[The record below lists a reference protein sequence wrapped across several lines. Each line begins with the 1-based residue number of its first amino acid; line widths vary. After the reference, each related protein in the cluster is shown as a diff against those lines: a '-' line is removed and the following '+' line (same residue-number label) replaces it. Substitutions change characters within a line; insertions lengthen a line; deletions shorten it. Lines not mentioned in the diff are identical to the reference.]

1 MCYIVVTLRH
11 VAMMALTDTVFTTNE
26 GLLLVLIYLT
36 SLVRL
41 FVDSHQYEIL
51 NFWVLKK

>member
-1 MCYIVVTLRH
+1 MSYIVVTLRH
-11 VAMMALTDTVFTTNE
+11 VAMMALTDTVFTTSE

-41 FVDSHQYEIL
+41 FVDIISM
-51 NFWVLKK
+51 K